1 MSTHIVVDYQLRVV
15 FQSYLAPGKS
25 LEEKQGLLRWVEKRP
40 SVREATPIIRLE
52 EIEPRLELIDVIQMA
67 YDESPCKAQRDE
79 DGDFQFTALQF
90 VYFLVIPMEH
100 LRGIR
105 ATPMVPYIPYIKLE
119 DYLLFMVQG
128 RLPDDAIIDGG
139 TASTTSP
146 DDTHSLST
154 GSEMTIG
161 EDANERAKCIARDGG
176 VCVLTGAAYPEVC
189 HIVPF
194 EINATQAGLAY
205 YREQFSHLTRLLGK
219 ESYVQMI
226 GLLDS
231 ELGCSDKAWNMLCL
245 HPTLR
250 DWWKKCLIGLKC
262 LCIIPF
268 SRRMGYH
275 NIQLQ
280 FYWMPRGH
288 DISPHDDAEP
298 DRDMIQEMLQITEH
312 DDDPIKESQKSS
324 SYRLQ
329 TGQVFSLNLP
339 ADDAVKMRLMIDIQW
354 ANARLAAMS
363 GLSGSWALL
372 NRRPRVVNV
381 NGWLED
387 KWKI

>member
-1 MSTHIVVDYQLRVV
+1 MSTHLFVDYQLRVV
-15 FQSYLAPGKS
+15 FQWYLAPGKS
-25 LEEKQGLLRWVEKRP
+25 LEDKQELLRWVKNRP
-40 SVREATPIIRLE
+40 SFRKAAPIIRLE
-52 EIEPRLELIDVIQMA
+52 EIELRLELIDVIEVA

-79 DGDFQFTALQF
+79 DGDFQFTALQL

-119 DYLLFMVQG
+119 DYLLFMVLG
-128 RLPDDAIIDGG
+128 IMPDDAIIDRG
-139 TASTTSP
+139 TTSLVSP
-146 DDTHSLST
+146 DDTHTLST
-154 GSEMTIG
+154 DGDKPIDENA
-161 EDANERAKCIARDGG
+161 DERAKCIARDGG

-219 ESYVQMI
+219 ESHAQVI
-226 GLLDS
+226 DLLDS
-231 ELGCSDKAWNMLCL
+231 GLGCSDKAWNMLCL

-262 LCIIPF
+262 LGITPF
-268 SRRMGYH
+268 SHQMGYH
-275 NIQLQ
+275 TIQLQ

-288 DISPHDDAEP
+288 DISPQDGTQP
-298 DRDMIQEMLQITEH
+298 DRDMIQEMLVIREQ
-312 DDDPIKESQKSS
+312 DDDPIRESQKSS

-339 ADDAVKMRLMIDIQW
+339 AEDAVKMRLMIDIQW

-363 GLSGSWALL
+363 GLSGNWELL

-381 NGWLED
+381 DGWLED
-387 KWKI
+387 KWQI